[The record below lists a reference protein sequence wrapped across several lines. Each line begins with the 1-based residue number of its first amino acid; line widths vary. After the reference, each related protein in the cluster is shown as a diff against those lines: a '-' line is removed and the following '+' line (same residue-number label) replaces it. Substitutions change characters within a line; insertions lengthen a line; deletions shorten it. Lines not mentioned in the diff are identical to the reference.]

1 MRRVVH
7 TFTLGRHGLN
17 LFRLLWLGATVL
29 FLGLGAAT
37 VDASPLDTEDTKT
50 LEPGQVELELRGD
63 YEKSPDEKEWSLTTT
78 LNIGVFPGLE
88 VDVDAPFVL
97 LDPEDDSTRG
107 GVGDVELTTKY
118 RLLDET
124 ERRPAFMGAVV
135 LRLPTG
141 DEDRGLGEEGVD
153 VLPLAVVSKT
163 FGPLTLTLNGGYTF
177 VTRDRDLDFWVVTGS
192 FEYEITDAWSLVGEI
207 VSELGTHDRGDVVVL
222 RAGTVLAITEGIEV
236 YTAVGFGLTRDSPDV
251 TVRLGVTI
259 ALF

>member
-1 MRRVVH
+1 MRRAVH
-7 TFTLGRHGLN
+7 TLTSGQRSLNRH
-17 LFRLLWLGATVL
+17 RLWCGAIVL
-29 FLGLGAAT
+29 FLGLGAAA
-37 VDASPLDTEDTKT
+37 VDAGPLDTADTKT
-50 LEPGQVELELRGD
+50 LDPGQVELELRGD
-63 YEKSPDEKEWSLTTT
+63 YEKSPDEKVWSLTTT
-78 LNIGVFPGLE
+78 LNIGVLPGLE

-97 LDPEDDSTRG
+97 LDPDEDTTRG

-124 ERRPAFMGAVV
+124 ERRPALMGAVV

-192 FEYEITDAWSLVGEI
+192 FEYEITDAWSLVGEV